1 MRQFQT
7 TILERKTNIKDG
19 HATEPLE
26 AAWAGEAIF
35 FIQLIEAGKD
45 QILLQARAQISP
57 DGIRWIDEGTTI
69 ETSQNPGLYFLR
81 ISHFGG
87 WLRLRFTISPDSE
100 SAVITTHL
108 VLKE

>member
-7 TILERKTNIKDG
+7 TILERKTNITNG
-19 HATEPLE
+19 HVTEPLE
-26 AAWAGEAIF
+26 AAWAEEAIF
-35 FIQLIEAGKD
+35 FIQIIEAGKD
-45 QILLQARAQISP
+45 QIHLQAHAQISP

-69 ETSQNPGLYFLR
+69 ETSQKPGLYFLR

-87 WLRLRFTISPDSE
+87 WLRLRFTISPESE
-100 SAVITTHL
+100 SVVITTHL